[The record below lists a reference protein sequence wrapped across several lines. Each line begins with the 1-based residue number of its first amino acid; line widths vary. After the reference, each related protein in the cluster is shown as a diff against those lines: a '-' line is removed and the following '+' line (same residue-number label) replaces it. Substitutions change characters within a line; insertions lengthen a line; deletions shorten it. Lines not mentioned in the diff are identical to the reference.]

1 VLDGKHSHISGY
13 YVNQIN
19 DTFKVHRSS
28 NFEAKGACRGEANPL
43 KCEAGKVRDLKA
55 PGNRGFLF
63 LGG

>member
-1 VLDGKHSHISGY
+1 
-13 YVNQIN
+13 
-19 DTFKVHRSS
+19 VHRSS